1 MTQDKPDDVNPD
13 QIVASGPGVPS
24 PELTELAELPAE
36 LADNPRM
43 EVALPELPA
52 PTSTELTELSAIMM
66 RLAEFAST
74 GMLEQLVDLI
84 EQMPERLVAG
94 ITEAVQSEEF
104 GALIAKLQDVAYETG
119 LVEAGVQPGRPWHQ
133 HCVEAH
139 GVQRFEH
146 ESDLN
151 YFHGAEYPH
160 CTWHPGQP
168 QPEND
173 K

>member
-1 MTQDKPDDVNPD
+1 MTRDKPDDVNPD
-13 QIVASGPGVPS
+13 QILASGPGVPS
-24 PELTELAELPAE
+24 PELTELGELPAE
-36 LADNPRM
+36 LA
-43 EVALPELPA
+43 ELPVGLVVGSSA
-52 PTSTELTELSAIMM
+52 PTSTELTELSAIMV

-84 EQMPERLVAG
+84 EQMPEQLVEG
-94 ITEAVQSEEF
+94 ITDAVQSKEF
-104 GALIAKLQDVAYETG
+104 GALITNLQAVAYETG

-151 YFHGAEYPH
+151 FFHGAEYPH